1 MSTFDIDSTDKVK
14 EVALTKLT
22 SQAQTAVA
30 FHIDVLCPFAFQ
42 TARWLRNVR
51 DEIGITINFR
61 FFSLEEVNL
70 VEGKKHP
77 WEREWSYG
85 WSMMR
90 GVGLLRRLDPVLLDR
105 WDYVAGLALPVQGPE

>member
-1 MSTFDIDSTDKVK
+1 MSNSGNDPTNKVK
-14 EVALTKLT
+14 EAALTKLA
-22 SQAQTAVA
+22 SQAPNTVD

-51 DEIGITINFR
+51 DEIGLTINFR

-90 GVGLLRRLDPVLLDR
+90 IGAYLRRTDMDLLDR
-105 WDYVAGLALPVQGPE
+105 WYRAAGKALHVDR